1 MVKFILMF
9 RQQTGTAAAIDYENQ
24 NRYDQHGEPDDDAGN
39 VGTSAETQNLIGE
52 HNYTNFNSKTKLI
65 KNRRRTPKDRLLHT
79 LSRLTEIAQAL
90 EEHQNVSKISAALI
104 NAMLTA
110 KPLLAPDKYR
120 EIFCKTN
127 PWGRYKSN
135 SVKSEAKKKNT
146 NKVIMQ
152 FRPRLAVSLV
162 AVPHLSL

>member
-1 MVKFILMF
+1 ML

-24 NRYDQHGEPDDDAGN
+24 NRYDQRGEPDDDVQRMLVLLLKLRILYVN
-39 VGTSAETQNLIGE
+39 TTTLTSTVKQ
-52 HNYTNFNSKTKLI
+52 KLN

-90 EEHQNVSKISAALI
+90 DEHQNVSKFSAALI

-135 SVKSEAKKKNT
+135 SVKSEAKMKNT
-146 NKVIMQ
+146 NKVNH
-152 FRPRLAVSLV
+152 AVQATVGCKFSGCSTLE
-162 AVPHLSL
+162 LITT

>member
-1 MVKFILMF
+1 MF
-9 RQQTGTAAAIDYENQ
+9 RQQTGTGTAAIDDENQ
-24 NRYDQHGEPDDDAGN
+24 NRYDRRGEPDDDVEN
-39 VGTSAETQNLIGE
+39 VGTSAETQNLNSE
-52 HNYTNFNSKTKLI
+52 HNYTNFNSKTKLN

-90 EEHQNVSKISAALI
+90 DEYQNVSKFSAALI

-127 PWGRYKSN
+127 PWGRCKSN
-135 SVKSEAKKKNT
+135 SVKSEAKKKKT
-146 NKVIMQ
+146 NKVNH
-152 FRPRLAVSLV
+152 AVQGTV
-162 AVPHLSL
+162 GCK

>member
-1 MVKFILMF
+1 MF
-9 RQQTGTAAAIDYENQ
+9 RQQTGTGTAAIDDENQ
-24 NRYDQHGEPDDDAGN
+24 NRYDQRGEPDDDAEN
-39 VGTSAETQNLIGE
+39 VGTSAETQNLICE
-52 HNYTNFNSKTKLI
+52 HNYTNFNSKTKLN

-90 EEHQNVSKISAALI
+90 DEHQNVSKFSAALI
-104 NAMLTA
+104 NAMLPA

-135 SVKSEAKKKNT
+135 SIKSEAKKKNT
-146 NKVIMQ
+146 NKVNH
-152 FRPRLAVSLV
+152 AVQATVGCKCGGCSTLE
-162 AVPHLSL
+162 LITT

>member
-1 MVKFILMF
+1 MF

-24 NRYDQHGEPDDDAGN
+24 SRYDQHGEPDDDAGN

-52 HNYTNFNSKTKLI
+52 HNYTNFNSKTKLN

-79 LSRLTEIAQAL
+79 LSRLTQIAQAL
-90 EEHQNVSKISAALI
+90 DEHQNVSKFSAALI
-104 NAMLTA
+104 NAMLPA

-135 SVKSEAKKKNT
+135 SIKSEAKKKNT
-146 NKVIMQ
+146 NKVNH
-152 FRPRLAVSLV
+152 AVQATVGCKCGGCSTLE
-162 AVPHLSL
+162 LITT